1 MARTVLQNI
10 AGSIKSGWSPF
21 KAGLGNAQLL
31 LKLLVTCWPLGDA
44 LLQHLHMC
52 RLEILANAD
61 YEWRRKK
68 TDSILQ
74 LVFWLK
80 ILLCNLRIMATF
92 DVLSISPANS
102 LTKVHFHGFS
112 ALKNVQWTWSFN
124 KGPDRILSLESRG
137 NALSSICTCPCMLS
151 DVEQR
156 SRQAATDNGR
166 DQHLSWRTVKL
177 RHKVLHSTQTNT
189 HLAPPGGIHIN
200 TRTPP
205 IVPCMAN

>member
-68 TDSILQ
+68 TYSILQ

-102 LTKVHFHGFS
+102 LTKVHSHGFS
-112 ALKNVQWTWSFN
+112 RHWKMFSEHDHSTRVQN
-124 KGPDRILSLESRG
+124 LESRG

-200 TRTPP
+200 SRTPP